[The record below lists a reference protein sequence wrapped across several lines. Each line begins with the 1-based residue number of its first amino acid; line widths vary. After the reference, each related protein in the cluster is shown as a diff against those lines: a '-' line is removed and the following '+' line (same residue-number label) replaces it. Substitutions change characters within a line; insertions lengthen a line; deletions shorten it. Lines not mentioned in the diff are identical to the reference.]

1 MEPRLNN
8 DEELKFMADE
18 QTTAADGD
26 EPWKVLIADDDED
39 VHRVTE
45 MVFRGFTFRDRKL
58 LINDAY
64 SGAEAVDIL
73 RADPSYA
80 VLLLDVIMESQ
91 DAGLQTVKRIREEL
105 GLREIRIILRT
116 GQPGTAP
123 EATVVRQ
130 YDINDYQTKTELTN
144 NRLVSVVTSAL
155 RTYDDMRTIAGM
167 RDALEL
173 KVKERTHELEEMIA
187 AKDQMFSIIAHDLRG
202 PVSNVKGFLDLMV
215 DTMEPHSRAEIDDY
229 LRILHVN
236 ANATMV
242 LLDNLLYWARS
253 QRGLLETD
261 LVPEELAPILR
272 EAIDINKGTAAAKGV
287 VLELEV
293 LPGLNCLMDAN
304 MIALVVRNLIS
315 NAIKFTALGG
325 RVRIVAAEQDGLVT
339 VSVADTGVGM
349 SEGQLASLFDVH
361 THRSTFGTNNE
372 RGSGLGLLLCFDF
385 AKRHGGDLQVKSNL
399 GKGSTFTF
407 TLTKSP

>member
-1 MEPRLNN
+1 MDPRNID
-8 DEELKFMADE
+8 DETFTFLADE
-18 QTTAADGD
+18 D
-26 EPWKVLIADDDED
+26 EPGPVHDSPWKVLIADDDED

-45 MVFRGFTFRDRKL
+45 MVFRGFSFRDRKL
-58 LINDAY
+58 VLRDAY
-64 SGAEAVDIL
+64 SGAEAVEML
-73 RADPSYA
+73 RADPGYA
-80 VLLLDVIMESQ
+80 VILLDVIMESQ
-91 DAGLQTVKRIREEL
+91 DAGLRTVKRIREEL

-123 EATVVRQ
+123 ETTVVRQ

-173 KVKERTHELEEMIA
+173 KVKERTRALEEMIT

-215 DTMEPHSRAEIDDY
+215 DTMEPHSLNEIEDY

-261 LVPEELAPILR
+261 LVSEELAPVLR
-272 EAIDINKGTAAAKGV
+272 EAIDINKGIAASKGV

-293 LPGLNCLMDAN
+293 VPGLRCLMDAN

-315 NAIKFTALGG
+315 NAIKFTPTGG
-325 RVRIVAAEQDGLVT
+325 HVRITAQETADRVM
-339 VSVADTGVGM
+339 VSVKDSGVGM

-361 THRSTFGTNNE
+361 THRSTYGTNNE
-372 RGSGLGLLLCFDF
+372 RGSGLGLLLCADF
-385 AKRHGGDLQVKSNL
+385 ARRHGGDLEVESTL
-399 GKGSTFTF
+399 GKGSCFSF
-407 TLTKSP
+407 HLKK